1 MKKIKYKVLLLGLIL
16 FFVNMFII
24 IEKFLYLMSNNISH
38 RVVADINDTF
48 FGYIFFIITFFISIA
63 LISYSLLFNNKLSK
77 LGKYIIDLYL
87 KRYGRKDK

>member
-48 FGYIFFIITFFISIA
+48 LGYIFFIITFFISIA

-77 LGKYIIDLYL
+77 LGKYIVDLYL